1 MFLDLTSGAERIRT
15 SVPCECKTNLTE
27 YIKKRRKKRKKRK
40 KGTVAVTFLVLKKFG
55 LFIDTLVNI
64 DLSISKSVLLKLLFK
79 LGLILQ

>member
-1 MFLDLTSGAERIRT
+1 MFLDLTSDAEIIRT

-27 YIKKRRKKRKKRK
+27 YIKKRRKK
-40 KGTVAVTFLVLKKFG
+40 GTVAVTFLVLKKFS

-64 DLSISKSVLLKLLFK
+64 DLSISKSTLLEVLFK